1 MKIQKIVIEY
11 LCEYTNDLIDKKLNS
26 FFPKEYKVIHT
37 TNYSNNMTEYEQTR
51 INSII
56 EELSQYTLGGK
67 PDGLSDFSIKP
78 TLANE
83 PNFYKNVIEV
93 SSVLPLIFKPAETTK
108 SNITQEGKHPT
119 ERIMRKTGHN
129 ILLSDGTVDF
139 NRTFYDIGYLSR
151 ETFIIAMVYIGFNYV
166 VRDREVYF
174 RVKNNPQINKI
185 INVMSAINK
194 KCEQIAEYNSHIM
207 KDTHGQLTTYYTKK
221 ISKNND
227 EIIKF
232 TGKID
237 NLKK

>member
-1 MKIQKIVIEY
+1 
-11 LCEYTNDLIDKKLNS
+11 
-26 FFPKEYKVIHT
+26 
-37 TNYSNNMTEYEQTR
+37 MTEYEQTR
-51 INSII
+51 INSIV

-67 PDGLSDFSIKP
+67 PDGLSDFSIKS
-78 TLANE
+78 TLVNE
-83 PNFYKNVIEV
+83 PNFYKHVTEV
-93 SSVLPLIFKPAETTK
+93 AKVLPIIFKPAKTTK

-129 ILLSDGTVDF
+129 IVLSDGTVTF
-139 NRTFYDIGYLSR
+139 NRTFYDIRYLSR
-151 ETFIIAMVYIGFNYV
+151 ETFIVAMVYIGFNYI

-221 ISKNND
+221 ISKSNEKINKIAR
-227 EIIKF
+227 EIE
-232 TGKID
+232 